1 MVFLNLGHQ
10 RLLEEM
16 NQQVVKLLLVEQT
29 MAEKNLMVV
38 TLAQLEV
45 KQELPKIKKV
55 KMQVN

>member
-29 MAEKNLMVV
+29 MAEKNLMVL